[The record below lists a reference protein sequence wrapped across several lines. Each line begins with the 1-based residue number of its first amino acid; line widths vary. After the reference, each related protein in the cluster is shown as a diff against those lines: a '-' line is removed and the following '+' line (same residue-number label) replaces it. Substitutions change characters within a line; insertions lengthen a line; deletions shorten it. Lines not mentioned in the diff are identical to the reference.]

1 MRVTVPTA
9 ITFFRVFLIPVFVVI
24 FYLPYSW
31 TNVLATAVFA
41 LASISDWLDGYLAR
55 SMQQES
61 RFGAFLDP
69 VADKLIVA
77 VAIVL
82 IVQQN
87 PTIWVALPSLVI
99 ILREILVSALRE
111 WMAEIGDRGKVKVS
125 WIGKLKT
132 TVQLVSLL
140 MLIFAESFLGLPIFE
155 IGLAL
160 FYLAAFLTVL
170 SMVNY
175 LRAAWPSM
183 VKHS

>member
-1 MRVTVPTA
+1 MRVTIPTA
-9 ITFFRVFLIPVFVVI
+9 ITFFRVLLIPVFVVI
-24 FYLPYSW
+24 FYLPFSW
-31 TNVLATAVFA
+31 ANVLATAVFA

-87 PTIWVALPSLVI
+87 PTVWVALPSLVI

-125 WIGKLKT
+125 WTGKLKT

-140 MLIFAESFLGLPIFE
+140 MLIFAEPLFGLPIFD

-160 FYLAAFLTVL
+160 YYLAAFLTVF
-170 SMVNY
+170 SMINY